1 MRQKMVILLA
11 ALLTLSGAAAML
23 GTHLVLRSREE
34 AVTVEETILLGSP
47 EAAEGLQVSLGTH
60 SGDHLSWHTFFSPG
74 AAASADTQFTF
85 VSQFTD
91 NWTSEESFTVD
102 FYSNGF
108 GGIWRYG
115 ESDAKWRQ
123 EMEADHLLD
132 LPVWDV
138 ASRTGPGEERT
149 ETVDLADY
157 YDIYPLYCHLN
168 LKSLPFLEFDDQS
181 TQLLTEFFRFSVPSG
196 TMMEVTVRRDEKGN
210 LSEIRS
216 TSDAYFPNISSAYV
230 DETCAYLYVDRREGQ
245 PYVDMSGSAEGYGVY
260 RVDYHV
266 EDVTYQPDEKT
277 VITEPRLILDDIST
291 VLPVEGAVTDMLCT
305 EDGKNLL
312 VLWEGEGTLWLS
324 VLERGSD
331 RLLQQ
336 IALTS
341 IAEDD
346 GVSLAEFLG
355 EDLLVRLWSGTLVAV
370 SATASGYETA
380 LTAQVT
386 DAALTPFFSDG
397 AEMEILRWSESP
409 AAFDGERLA
418 LLYPL
423 TRSKSPLP
431 ELGLV
436 VFDQS
441 GTPVFAARY
450 RHSACSDRSSQEQV
464 CYDEAWECYEEYLP
478 MALTFS

>member
-11 ALLTLSGAAAML
+11 ALLTLGGAAAML

-34 AVTVEETILLGSP
+34 AVTVEETVLYGVP

-74 AAASADTQFTF
+74 EAAAADTQFTF
-85 VSQFTD
+85 VDQFTD

-108 GGIWRYG
+108 GGTWRYG
-115 ESDAKWRQ
+115 GSDAEWKKA
-123 EMEADHLLD
+123 MEGDHLLN
-132 LPVWDV
+132 LPIWDV
-138 ASRTGPGEERT
+138 ASRTAPGEERT

-157 YDIYPLYCHLN
+157 YDVYPLCCRLD
-168 LKSLPFLEFDDQS
+168 LKSLPFLEYDDPN
-181 TQLLTEFFRFSVPSG
+181 TQLLTEFFRFSVLPG
-196 TMMEVTVRRDEKGN
+196 TTMEVTVRRDEAGN
-210 LSEIRS
+210 LEEIRS
-216 TSDAYFPNISSAYV
+216 TSDAYFPNIFSAYE
-230 DETCAYLYVDRREGQ
+230 DETCAYLYVDRRDGE
-245 PYVDMSGSAEGYGVY
+245 PYVDMGGITEGYGVY

-266 EDVTYQPDEKT
+266 EDAAYQPDEKT

-312 VLWEGEGTLWLS
+312 VLWMGEGTLWLS

-355 EDLLVRLWSGTLVAV
+355 EDLLVRLWSGTFVAV
-370 SATASGYETA
+370 SATDSGYETA

-397 AEMEILRWSESP
+397 AERESLRWNESA

-478 MALTFS
+478 MALAFS

>member
-1 MRQKMVILLA
+1 MRRVLA
-11 ALLTLSGAAAML
+11 LFLVLVLPLAGAAAAADCFFTL
-23 GTHLVLRSREE
+23 KGQEE
-34 AVTVEETILLGSP
+34 AVTVEETVLYGTP

-74 AAASADTQFTF
+74 EATAADTQFTF
-85 VSQFTD
+85 VDRFTD

-115 ESDAKWRQ
+115 ESDAEWKKA
-123 EMEADHLLD
+123 MEGDHLLD
-132 LPVWDV
+132 LPIWDV
-138 ASRTGPGEERT
+138 ASRTAPGEERT

-157 YDIYPLYCHLN
+157 YDIYPLYCRLDV
-168 LKSLPFLEFDDQS
+168 KSLPFLEFDDQS
-181 TQLLTEFFRFSVPSG
+181 TPLLTEFFRFSVPSG
-196 TMMEVTVRRDEKGN
+196 TMIEVTVRRDEAGN
-210 LSEIRS
+210 LEEIRS

-245 PYVDMSGSAEGYGVY
+245 PYVDMGGITEGYGVY

-291 VLPVEGAVTDMLCT
+291 VLPVEGTVTNMLCT
-305 EDGKNLL
+305 EDEKNLL

-346 GVSLAEFLG
+346 GVLQAEFLG
-355 EDLLVRLWSGTLVAV
+355 QDLLVRLWSGTFVAV
-370 SATASGYETA
+370 SATASGYEAA
-380 LTAQVT
+380 LTAQMT

-397 AEMEILRWSESP
+397 AERESLRWNESA

-431 ELGLV
+431 ELGLL
-436 VFDQS
+436 VFDRS

-478 MALTFS
+478 MALAFS